1 MTRNKTFEHHSWIE
15 SQELISETKKTGRTY
30 TKPEG
35 KKYPSI
41 TSVLSH
47 FKKAAIMAWRKR
59 VGNEEANKISRR
71 ACGRGNAIHSMAE
84 KYIDNEE
91 DYLGENPMPHVLQ
104 LWRSMQKVLDERL
117 DKIQMQ
123 ECPLWSDELKIAGRV
138 DLIAEFDGELSIVDF
153 KTSTRVKERDEIT
166 DYFIQECAYAQ
177 MFKER
182 YDVDIKN
189 LVTIMVVDDTD
200 ISLVFKE
207 KVDDWIQPMK
217 EKINKYYE
225 EKQEQA

>member
-1 MTRNKTFEHHSWIE
+1 
-15 SQELISETKKTGRTY
+15 
-30 TKPEG
+30 
-35 KKYPSI
+35 
-41 TSVLSH
+41 
-47 FKKAAIMAWRKR
+47 
-59 VGNEEANKISRR
+59 
-71 ACGRGNAIHSMAE
+71 
-84 KYIDNEE
+84 
-91 DYLGENPMPHVLQ
+91 
-104 LWRSMQKVLDERL
+104 
-117 DKIQMQ
+117 
-123 ECPLWSDELKIAGRV
+123 
-138 DLIAEFDGELSIVDF
+138 
-153 KTSTRVKERDEIT
+153 
-166 DYFIQECAYAQ
+166 